1 MILDPERRR
10 RREAEQAANRK
21 PEFEAPRSRMTVAN
35 IRRAILIGML
45 VMALGYRAAVYVGW
59 IAPVTARAPATA
71 AAPAGTSGAA
81 GTAAGEDAN
90 SSIPTV
96 TLVQPDAGEVARAF
110 EEHRSGVQVHGS
122 GTVERVLADD
132 TQGSR
137 HQRFILRM
145 PDGQSVL
152 FAHNID
158 LAGRIEGLAPGTRV
172 EFAGEY
178 EWNEKGGLVHW
189 THRDPSGHHP
199 AGWLKVGGVIY
210 R

>member
-10 RREAEQAANRK
+10 RREAEQAAGQGANRK
-21 PEFEAPRSRMTVAN
+21 PEFGDKPPRVSVAN

-45 VMALGYRAAVYVGW
+45 VLAVGYRAAVYFGW

-71 AAPAGTSGAA
+71 TAGGAA
-81 GTAAGEDAN
+81 GAPAANDAT

-110 EEHRSGVQVHGS
+110 EQHQSGVQVHGS

-132 TQGSR
+132 TRGSR

-145 PDGQSVL
+145 PSGQSVL

-158 LAGRIEGLAPGTRV
+158 LAGRLPELAPGTRV
-172 EFAGEY
+172 EFSGEY

-199 AGWLKVGGVIY
+199 AGWLKVGGVVY